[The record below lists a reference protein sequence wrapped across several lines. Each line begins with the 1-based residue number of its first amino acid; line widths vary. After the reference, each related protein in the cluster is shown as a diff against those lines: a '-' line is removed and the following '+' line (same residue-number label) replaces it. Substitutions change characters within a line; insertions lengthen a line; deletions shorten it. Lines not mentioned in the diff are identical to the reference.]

1 MMSRDRS
8 LDPRRGRAAVRIL
21 AVASVVLLL
30 ATITLGVITFR
41 LLDQRATAAPSGP
54 DTAPPSSSAKPSSSA
69 TSTRS
74 PGPSPTR
81 SPTAAPLPETQPR
94 LMSQGV
100 PVLVRS
106 DFTVRELAMTR
117 WEPDVY
123 TELLAPVERTDG
135 AAISGTVYVDV
146 TAYDEDGNIIERSPT
161 TFSWRPGQ
169 TLGVISLAMM
179 ADLPSAARFVIEQT
193 LFEEHPFDVTG
204 ELAVGSVTVGEA
216 YGLETV
222 ADFSLTSTLSG
233 GIDIA
238 EVGIL
243 GSVDGRLFAACVS
256 PVEVP
261 AGPVFADDC
270 IWKSVSSEF
279 VPDTPPAPPA
289 GATYE
294 VTLSF

>member
-1 MMSRDRS
+1 MSQDRS
-8 LDPRRGRAAVRIL
+8 LDPRRGRTVVRIL
-21 AVASVVLLL
+21 AVAAVVLLI
-30 ATITLGVITFR
+30 ATVALGVVTFR
-41 LLDQRATAAPSGP
+41 LLDERPGAAPS
-54 DTAPPSSSAKPSSSA
+54 PSSPQPSASSPAATPTRTPSPSRSPSA
-69 TSTRS
+69 T
-74 PGPSPTR
+74 
-81 SPTAAPLPETQPR
+81 PLPETQPR

-106 DFTVRELAMTR
+106 DFMVRELAMTR

-135 AAISGTVYVDV
+135 AETAGTVYVDV

-169 TLGVISLAMM
+169 TLGLISLAMM
-179 ADLPSAARFVIEQT
+179 ADLPSAAQFVIEQT
-193 LFEEHPFDVTG
+193 LFEEHAFDVTG
-204 ELAVGSVTVGEA
+204 ELTIGSVTVGEPH
-216 YGLETV
+216 GLETV
-222 ADFSLTSTLSG
+222 ADFSLASTLSG
-233 GIDIA
+233 DIDIA

-256 PVEVP
+256 PTEIP
-261 AGPVFADDC
+261 AGPVFTDDC

-279 VPDTPPAPPA
+279 VPDAPPTPPA